1 MSLPLTPQELSGLK
15 GASSL
20 ELGVLWGQPALGV
33 TPTEGTQGATVG
45 GRGFSAGKIRA
56 QSPLSPAHFKPQA
69 ELQEAGGRESHVGLP
84 RGHLPG

>member
-33 TPTEGTQGATVG
+33 SPTGGTQGGKAVA
-45 GRGFSAGKIRA
+45 RGFPGGKI
-56 QSPLSPAHFKPQA
+56 
-69 ELQEAGGRESHVGLP
+69 
-84 RGHLPG
+84 